1 MEEKNTSK
9 YRLTT
14 DVSRL
19 TIQIQDNT
27 KTHKMKFINYLEKIT
42 GVDIYA
48 LSSFSIFFV
57 FFILMALWAWKADK
71 GMIDEISRLPL
82 EN

>member
-1 MEEKNTSK
+1 
-9 YRLTT
+9 
-14 DVSRL
+14 
-19 TIQIQDNT
+19 
-27 KTHKMKFINYLEKIT
+27 MKFINYLEKIT

-57 FFILMALWAWKADK
+57 FFILMVLWAWKADK
-71 GMIDEISRLPL
+71 KMIDEISRMPL

>member
-1 MEEKNTSK
+1 
-9 YRLTT
+9 
-14 DVSRL
+14 
-19 TIQIQDNT
+19 
-27 KTHKMKFINYLEKIT
+27 MKFINYLEKIT

-57 FFILMALWAWKADK
+57 FFMLMLLWVWKADK
-71 GMIDEISRLPL
+71 NMIDEISRIPL

>member
-1 MEEKNTSK
+1 
-9 YRLTT
+9 
-14 DVSRL
+14 
-19 TIQIQDNT
+19 
-27 KTHKMKFINYLEKIT
+27 MKFINYLEKIT

-57 FFILMALWAWKADK
+57 FFILMLLWVWKADK
-71 GMIDEISRLPL
+71 KMIDEISRIPL